1 MSGLCMVQHRKNELD
16 VLLKSTISAACV
28 SFVLIENKEE

>member
-16 VLLKSTISAACV
+16 VLLKSTISACV
-28 SFVLIENKEE
+28 SFVLIENKGE